1 MLNNN
6 PKIYDQ
12 YTDRSGSVLI
22 KIASNIVGDK
32 VQRQAVEVLYNLP
45 DRLTK
50 KASRAYFNSDTP
62 EDTFLSRI
70 YFEGQKHL
78 MKTADAQAID
88 ATLCKA
94 EALHSVSRP
103 LFKKTADNTPVAPG
117 VGRPLVKGER
127 YYGHVPPNWKMRKA
141 KLNIGNNQY
150 VDSVEVLPGLFVHPP
165 VGMDKAAEAF
175 SEQYQNLNFADRKK
189 YALNFAKA
197 AGVNALNEDLCLY
210 ASINTE
216 LRPDAKEQLSY
227 RKAACLRSGKDG
239 SDYEKI
245 ASMLDQVDTT
255 KLSDGEL
262 AKLADTVHTIDAK
275 HGFTDPKYDHMMPD
289 AWHAM
294 LKKADDRTSTNN
306 DSGLSDKP
314 QTALTKSDI
323 LARYGEQAVDAV
335 ENEDGSINSDRL
347 KKILMLTGDA
357 FDSKNDN
364 K

>member
-6 PKIYDQ
+6 KIYDQ

-78 MKTADAQAID
+78 MKTADAQAINE
-88 ATLCKA
+88 ALCKA

-103 LFKKTADNTPVAPG
+103 LFKSAQK
-117 VGRPLVKGER
+117 
-127 YYGHVPPNWKMRKA
+127 KA
-141 KLNIGNNQY
+141 ED
-150 VDSVEVLPGLFVHPP
+150 DSVSLN
-165 VGMDKAAEAF
+165 KAAEAF

-197 AGVNALNEDLCLY
+197 AGANALNEDLCLY

-245 ASMLDQVDTT
+245 AAMLDQVDTA

-262 AKLADTVHTIDAK
+262 AKLADTVHTIDAR
-275 HGFTDPKYDHMMPD
+275 HGFTDPRYDRVMPD

-314 QTALTKSDI
+314 QSALTKSDI

-335 ENEDGSINSDRL
+335 ENEDGSINTDRL
-347 KKILMLTGDA
+347 RKILMLTGD
-357 FDSKNDN
+357 NIDN
-364 K
+364 KDNK

>member
-6 PKIYDQ
+6 KIYDQ

-78 MKTADAQAID
+78 MKTADAQAINE
-88 ATLCKA
+88 ALCKA
-94 EALHSVSRP
+94 EALHSLSRP
-103 LFKKTADNTPVAPG
+103 LFKAAFNQKHPNEIRRMRAQAEQAKALQEELMPPASSAEEATKT
-117 VGRPLVKGER
+117 
-127 YYGHVPPNWKMRKA
+127 
-141 KLNIGNNQY
+141 
-150 VDSVEVLPGLFVHPP
+150 
-165 VGMDKAAEAF
+165 AEAF

-189 YALNFAKA
+189 FAFNFVKQ
-197 AGVNALNEDLCLY
+197 AGVDALNEDLCLY

-227 RKAACLRSGKDG
+227 RKAACLRSGQDG

-255 KLSDGEL
+255 ALSDGEL

-275 HGFTDPKYDHMMPD
+275 HGFTDPKYDRIMPD

-294 LKKADDRTSTNN
+294 LKKADDRTSASN

-314 QTALTKSDI
+314 QSSLTKSDI

-335 ENEDGSINSDRL
+335 ENADGSINTERL
-347 KKILMLTGDA
+347 KKILMLTGD
-357 FDSKNDN
+357 DIDHKSDDK
-364 K
+364 